1 MKAKVTTGGRQSD
14 LFDVLVGVKQGCVL
28 ASVIFNL
35 FLVVI
40 TLACCNG
47 LPSNAGIPYTYR
59 LDGSLF
65 NLRRLTAKTKISN
78 DRIYELQYAD
88 NDAIPAHSAADLQS
102 SLDTLS
108 TVYRHAGLL
117 VNTKKTLSFIV
128 CCHSR
133 SACSLLL
140 SPWRYPFK
148 CTGVHIPG

>member
-65 NLRRLTAKTKISN
+65 NLRRLKAKTKISN

-88 NDAIPAHSAADLQS
+88 DNAIPAHSAADLQS

-117 VNTKKTLSFIV
+117 VNTKKTEVLSSVVTHDLPAQSMAIPFQMY
-128 CCHSR
+128 R
-133 SACSLLL
+133 SSHT
-140 SPWRYPFK
+140 WVIY
-148 CTGVHIPG
+148 